1 LANITS
7 TRETMQTP
15 AALTLQLFEK
25 LRIDLQVINKT
36 LAEPSSYLIGAA
48 TNGSNR
54 NFAVGCTSC

>member
-1 LANITS
+1 
-7 TRETMQTP
+7 MQTP

-48 TNGSNR
+48 TNGAIAILPL
-54 NFAVGCTSC
+54 AVLLADVRDY